1 MTKKQYENATGIFS
15 TQLAIGSFAIGT
27 ILLILH
33 LINPN
38 GKLLGVGAIY
48 LILAFAINLIML
60 FRLTYLA
67 FTQKNHQDYFT
78 IKILILLANVP
89 IAFVYLKIVGETWK

>member
-15 TQLAIGSFAIGT
+15 TQLAISSFIIGT

-33 LINPN
+33 LINPT
-38 GKLLGVGAIY
+38 GALFGVGAYY
-48 LILAFAINLIML
+48 LILAFVLNLIML

-78 IKILILLANVP
+78 IKILILLANIP
-89 IAFVYLKIVGETWK
+89 IAFVYLRIVGETWK